1 MERPSDPTLPC
12 VKDDYEMAVA
22 TETVGLEMT
31 VTSVI
36 CPVLWAAGVRVE
48 AMATLMALH
57 PNF

>member
-1 MERPSDPTLPC
+1 MVERPC
-12 VKDDYEMAVA
+12 VKHDYEMAVA

>member
-1 MERPSDPTLPC
+1 MDGHCPTLLC

-22 TETVGLEMT
+22 TETVGHGMT
-31 VTSVI
+31 VTGVI
-36 CPVLWAAGVRVE
+36 RPILWAAGVRVE

>member
-1 MERPSDPTLPC
+1 M
-12 VKDDYEMAVA
+12 KHDYEMAVA